1 MRAVRQQE
9 RTMTPWLVYAAAAAL
24 LYGLHQV
31 FTKLAANR
39 IGDGVGALVVEG
51 TAALAILV
59 YLAVLRFSGHW
70 NQPVTRDGLAWSVL
84 TGVCV
89 GLGTVAFFL
98 LFQRGG
104 PLSAVPGILAVG
116 AALMALVGLLVFR
129 EGVTFSRLLGIALS
143 VCGLYLLRK

>member
-1 MRAVRQQE
+1 MLAVRQPE
-9 RTMTPWLVYAAAAAL
+9 SAMAPWLVYAAAAAL

-39 IGDGVGALVVEG
+39 IGDGIGALVVEA

-59 YLAVLRFSGHW
+59 YLAFLRFSGHW
-70 NQPVTRDGLAWSVL
+70 SQPVTLSGLAWSVL

-89 GLGTVAFFL
+89 GIGTIAFFL

-116 AALMALVGLLVFR
+116 SALMACVGVLVFR

>member
-1 MRAVRQQE
+1 MSAVRQPE
-9 RTMTPWLVYAAAAAL
+9 RTMASWLVYAAAAAL

-39 IGDGVGALVVEG
+39 IGDGIGALVVEA

-59 YLAVLRFSGHW
+59 YLAFLRFSGHW
-70 NQPVTRDGLAWSVL
+70 NQPVTLSGLAWSVL

-89 GLGTVAFFL
+89 GIGTIAFFL

-116 AALMALVGLLVFR
+116 AALMACVGFLVFR